1 MLQEGFKTF
10 SRSESPLPSL
20 TGLMQIL
27 IHIIKVNMGIQ
38 FLKLNAEN
46 ELVGV
51 EIEDQAAPISS
62 LLQTI
67 FRKATKN

>member
-1 MLQEGFKTF
+1 
-10 SRSESPLPSL
+10 
-20 TGLMQIL
+20 
-27 IHIIKVNMGIQ
+27 MGIQ

-51 EIEDQAAPISS
+51 QIEDQAAPISS

-67 FRKATKN
+67 FRKATKNSKISQMSN